1 MRCNGSEVTE
11 LIVNTSILSNSP
23 AKRGFVISARTF
35 TSGRGDVTQVLDP
48 FGSLPYSD
56 RMRLHSKSILLVFPL
71 VILIITLFPFGWL
84 AQHWPAFDTFAGWLF
99 PEPWGHFFG
108 HLTIFLLVGLSL
120 LLAFSKLRTSPRFY
134 ALLALTIAV
143 GQEAIQLL
151 YKRRAIVL
159 NDITD
164 LIPDLLGATM
174 AWLIVYI
181 ISNRPDVVSPKV
193 K

>member
-1 MRCNGSEVTE
+1 
-11 LIVNTSILSNSP
+11 
-23 AKRGFVISARTF
+23 
-35 TSGRGDVTQVLDP
+35 
-48 FGSLPYSD
+48 
-56 RMRLHSKSILLVFPL
+56 MRLHPKSILLVFPL
-71 VILIITLFPFGWL
+71 VILTVTLFPFGWL
-84 AQHWPAFDTFAGWLF
+84 AQHWPAFDTFTGWLF

-108 HLTIFLLVGLSL
+108 HLTIFLLVGLSVL
-120 LLAFSKLRTSPRFY
+120 FAFPKLRSQFWLY
-134 ALLALTIAV
+134 ALLVSTTAV